1 MFFTNPRILKFEI
14 DNSFSWFTSKTI
26 KYKTNILYPENPYSI
41 GHKILLNN
49 YKNEMVKDEK
59 IKNKKKAK
67 EEKIELNNNIENL
80 LITKID
86 GENKV
91 FNCDNVKNNLKVI
104 KQMMK
109 NKELNIYSIY
119 LEIKKNENEENISN
133 FYYNDK
139 EKGFIKNKLDK
150 ETFENYVFDLVSKS
164 NTNNLNIIN
173 LYVINGDLAS
183 NEKDLYKNYNNYS
196 IKKILG
202 FEPIIKIEGIIQKIL
217 FVVQNLNQVQIL
229 YYLYKQKMKKEELNN
244 LILLNYTKDCGYQK
258 VLYKNGDITLIPNE
272 LIEINKNKSLEENI
286 DILINGI
293 KSIKEEGKNINILLT
308 KSIDQKEILINPE
321 NIEKILN
328 EKIENNNSIKIDNL
342 NSDFNK
348 EIEIN
353 SHVFYLDN

>member
-1 MFFTNPRILKFEI
+1 
-14 DNSFSWFTSKTI
+14 
-26 KYKTNILYPENPYSI
+26 
-41 GHKILLNN
+41 
-49 YKNEMVKDEK
+49 
-59 IKNKKKAK
+59 
-67 EEKIELNNNIENL
+67 
-80 LITKID
+80 
-86 GENKV
+86 
-91 FNCDNVKNNLKVI
+91 
-104 KQMMK
+104 
-109 NKELNIYSIY
+109 
-119 LEIKKNENEENISN
+119 
-133 FYYNDK
+133 
-139 EKGFIKNKLDK
+139 
-150 ETFENYVFDLVSKS
+150 
-164 NTNNLNIIN
+164 
-173 LYVINGDLAS
+173 
-183 NEKDLYKNYNNYS
+183 
-196 IKKILG
+196 
-202 FEPIIKIEGIIQKIL
+202 
-217 FVVQNLNQVQIL
+217 
-229 YYLYKQKMKKEELNN
+229 MKKEELNN

>member
-1 MFFTNPRILKFEI
+1 M
-14 DNSFSWFTSKTI
+14 
-26 KYKTNILYPENPYSI
+26 
-41 GHKILLNN
+41 
-49 YKNEMVKDEK
+49 
-59 IKNKKKAK
+59 
-67 EEKIELNNNIENL
+67 
-80 LITKID
+80 
-86 GENKV
+86 
-91 FNCDNVKNNLKVI
+91 
-104 KQMMK
+104 
-109 NKELNIYSIY
+109 
-119 LEIKKNENEENISN
+119 
-133 FYYNDK
+133 
-139 EKGFIKNKLDK
+139 
-150 ETFENYVFDLVSKS
+150 
-164 NTNNLNIIN
+164 
-173 LYVINGDLAS
+173 
-183 NEKDLYKNYNNYS
+183 
-196 IKKILG
+196 
-202 FEPIIKIEGIIQKIL
+202 
-217 FVVQNLNQVQIL
+217 VQNLNQVQIL

-328 EKIENNNSIKIDNL
+328 KKIENNNSIKIDNL